1 MTQNDQMN
9 TMYNM
14 SFWIWVQLSWFGN
27 LCHSKLWYRRNNL
40 HLYVSGNSLTWFCTF
55 YILFTQLEIKVSF
68 MQANGSISL
77 LLLQITWIENSRNSS
92 QMQQSDATV
101 NNVQFRYKGLR
112 FHSLHR
118 TFHSTNLHRMLF
130 NHPIHSSF
138 KSSAEMKQ
146 KQHDHW
152 VHLLYFVFSL
162 SLLFVTHFYL
172 NFNFAQLIVHYLR
185 LHFFLFADF
194 FHLYGNFT
202 QEKICV
208 FFMHCRVCLQIK
220 FFPN

>member
-1 MTQNDQMN
+1 MN

-14 SFWIWVQLSWFGN
+14 SFWIWVQLSWFWN

-40 HLYVSGNSLTWFCTF
+40 HLYLSGNSLTWFCTF
-55 YILFTQLEIKVSF
+55 YLLFTQLEIKVSF
-68 MQANGSISL
+68 IQANGSTSL

-92 QMQQSDATV
+92 QMQQSTMSSSVIRGCNFIHCIEHSIQLIYIECSSTIQSIARSKV
-101 NNVQFRYKGLR
+101 LLKWNKNNMTIECICFTL
-112 FHSLHR
+112 
-118 TFHSTNLHRMLF
+118 
-130 NHPIHSSF
+130 
-138 KSSAEMKQ
+138 
-146 KQHDHW
+146 
-152 VHLLYFVFSL
+152 FSL
-162 SLLFVTHFYL
+162 SLVCYSFLFKFQFRSINCAL
-172 NFNFAQLIVHYLR
+172 FATT
-185 LHFFLFADF
+185 FFLFADF

>member
-1 MTQNDQMN
+1 MN

-14 SFWIWVQLSWFGN
+14 SFWIWVQLSWFWN

-92 QMQQSDATV
+92 QMQQSTMSSSVIRGCDFIHCIEHSIQLIYIECSSTIQSIARSKV
-101 NNVQFRYKGLR
+101 LLKWNKNNMTIECICFTL
-112 FHSLHR
+112 
-118 TFHSTNLHRMLF
+118 
-130 NHPIHSSF
+130 
-138 KSSAEMKQ
+138 
-146 KQHDHW
+146 
-152 VHLLYFVFSL
+152 FSL

-185 LHFFLFADF
+185 LHFFCLLIFFICMAILRRKKFACF
-194 FHLYGNFT
+194 LCTVAF
-202 QEKICV
+202 V
-208 FFMHCRVCLQIK
+208 CR
-220 FFPN
+220 